1 MNELLRNHPRAA
13 YDAIRDRVNFSTL
26 KEMERS
32 PAHYKWRLEHPKDPT
47 DAMDL
52 GNATHLAVLEPE
64 RFRAEVVEWTGK
76 VRNGKKWDEFEAAH
90 AGKLIL
96 PAADYDYA
104 INMAEAVRDCDQA
117 RPFITRG
124 HAEVTMLWER
134 EIIPG
139 FPIALKGRFDY
150 LSPLGPVDLKTCADA
165 SREAFGRAVF
175 NMGYLAQSALYLD
188 GYKAITGTEDR
199 FYIVAV
205 EKEPPFIAQVYW
217 LTDEQLAFGRELYTK
232 WLAQVAFCRLE
243 DLWPP
248 YSTEPLPLTLPGWA
262 TKLAEQAL
270 SAEASW
276 NSNQEQSNG

>member
-1 MNELLRNHPRAA
+1 VNELLRNHPRAA

-32 PAHYKWRLEHPKDPT
+32 PAHYKWRLEHPDEPT

-52 GNATHLAVLEPE
+52 GNGTHLAVLEPE
-64 RFRAEVVEWTGK
+64 RFAAEVLRWPKRRAGK
-76 VRNGKKWDEFEAAH
+76 DWDAFEAAN

-96 PAADYDYA
+96 PASDYDDCLA
-104 INMAEAVRDCDQA
+104 MQKAVRECAQA
-117 RPFITRG
+117 QPYLTGG

-188 GYKAITGTEDR
+188 GYRAITGADDR
-199 FYIVAV
+199 FSIVAV
-205 EKEPPFIAQVYW
+205 EKEPPFVTQVYW
-217 LTDEQLAFGRELYTK
+217 LTDEQLAFGRELCTK

-243 DLWPP
+243 DSWPP

-262 TKLAEQAL
+262 SKLAEQAL